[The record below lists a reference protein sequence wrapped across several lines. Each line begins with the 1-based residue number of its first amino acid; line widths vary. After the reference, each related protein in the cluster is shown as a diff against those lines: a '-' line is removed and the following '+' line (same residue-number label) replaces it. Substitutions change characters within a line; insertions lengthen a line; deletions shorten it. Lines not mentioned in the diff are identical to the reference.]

1 MTTAAPQREK
11 RGFKMPSAYTVLI
24 LIILVIAAVSMIIVD
39 PMITKATLPNV
50 VMAPVL
56 GFVDAIDVSL
66 FVLVLGGFLGVINKT
81 GVLYKGIANIVK
93 RLKGRELLLIPIL
106 MIIFSIGGTT
116 YGMAEETIAFYSLIV
131 ATMMAAGFD
140 SMVGAAVILLGAG
153 AGVLGST
160 INPFAISVAVDTA
173 KAAGIE
179 ANQGTIILLGTIL
192 WLTTLAICIWFVMN
206 YAKKVHN
213 NLGASILSQQELN
226 DAHEAF
232 NSDKKGEDTTL
243 SGRGKIVLSLF
254 AFAFVVMIVSLI
266 PWESFG
272 VTAFNSWTAWLTGES
287 FGNWYFR
294 ELAAWFFI
302 ISVVCGLVYRLK
314 EKEIVDAFIAGA
326 GDMIGVALVI
336 AVSRGIYVIMES
348 TNLNNFILTH
358 SANALNGMNAVPFT
372 VMSYIIYVGLS
383 FLIPSTSGLATG
395 SMGIFAPLAQSLNLS
410 PNVMIMI
417 FSAACGLVNLITPTS
432 GVVMGGLAISKI
444 DFSSWVKFSL
454 KVIATILVANIII
467 LSIAMLLL

>member
-1 MTTAAPQREK
+1 MTATQEK
-11 RGFKMPSAYTVLI
+11 KARFKMPSAYTVLI
-24 LIILVIAAVSMIIVD
+24 LIILAIAAISFVIVD
-39 PMITKATLPNV
+39 PMIQKATLPNV

-81 GVLYKGIANIVK
+81 GVLYKGIANIVQ
-93 RLKGRELLLIPIL
+93 RLNGKERLLIPIL
-106 MIIFSIGGTT
+106 MIIFSVGGTT

-140 SMVGAAVILLGAG
+140 PLVGAATILLGAG

-173 KAAGIE
+173 KTAGVE
-179 ANQGTIILLGTIL
+179 TNQGIIILLGTIL
-192 WLTTLAICIWFVMN
+192 WFTTLAICIWFVMS
-206 YAKKVHN
+206 YAKKIHN
-213 NLGASILSQQELN
+213 NLGGSILSKQELS
-226 DAHEAF
+226 DAQKAF
-232 NSDKKGEDTTL
+232 GAGDKEEDITL
-243 SGRGKIVLSLF
+243 SGRGKLVLSLF
-254 AFAFVVMIVSLI
+254 AFSFVVMIVSLI

-272 VTAFNSWTAWLTGES
+272 VTIFNSWTAGLTGES

-302 ISVVCGLVYRLK
+302 ISIVCGLVYRLK

-336 AVSRGIYVIMES
+336 AVSRGIYVIMQD
-348 TNLNNFILTH
+348 TNLNEFILTN
-358 SANALNGMNAVPFT
+358 AAKALNGMNAIPFT
-372 VMSYIIYVGLS
+372 VMSYIIYIGLS
-383 FLIPSTSGLATG
+383 FLIPSTSGLATS
-395 SMGIFAPLAQSLNLS
+395 SMGIFAPLAQGLNLN

-432 GVVMGGLAISKI
+432 GVVMGGLAISKVEY
-444 DFSSWVKFSL
+444 STWVKFVL
-454 KVIATILVANIII
+454 KVVATIFVVNIVI
-467 LSIAMLLL
+467 LSVAMLLLK

>member
-1 MTTAAPQREK
+1 MATESRKQK
-11 RGFKMPSAYTVLI
+11 RQFKMPSAYTI
-24 LIILVIAAVSMIIVD
+24 LIFIIFLIAVLSFFIVD
-39 PMITKATLPNV
+39 PLKTRATIANV

-56 GFVDAIDVSL
+56 GFVNAIDVSL

-81 GVLYKGIANIVK
+81 GVLYKGIAGIVK
-93 RLKGRELLLIPIL
+93 KLEGKELWLVPIL

-140 SMVGAAVILLGAG
+140 TMVGAAVIMLGAG

-160 INPFAISVAVDTA
+160 VNPFAISVAVDTA

-179 ANQGTIILLGTIL
+179 VNQGIIILLGVIL
-192 WLTTLAICIWFVMN
+192 WFTTLAICIWFVMN

-213 NLGASILSQQELN
+213 NLGASILSKQEIRDAQETFHLN
-226 DAHEAF
+226 SQD
-232 NSDKKGEDTTL
+232 GDTTL
-243 SGRGKIVLSLF
+243 SARGKAVLCLF

-266 PWESFG
+266 PWDSFG
-272 VTAFNSWTAWLTGES
+272 VTVFEPWTKWLTGEA
-287 FGNWYFR
+287 FGRWYFR

-302 ISVVCGLVYRLK
+302 ISVVCGLVYKLK

-336 AVSRGIYVIMES
+336 AVSRGIYVIMED

-444 DFSSWVKFSL
+444 DFASWAKFSL
-454 KVIATILVANIII
+454 KVVATVLVANIVI

>member
-1 MTTAAPQREK
+1 MTKKEK
-11 RGFKMPSAYTVLI
+11 LCFKMPTAYTVLI
-24 LIILVIAAVSMIIVD
+24 LIILVIACISLIIAD
-39 PMITKATLPNV
+39 PMIKKATISNV
-50 VMAPVL
+50 VMSPVL

-66 FVLVLGGFLGVINKT
+66 FVLVLGGFLGVVNKT
-81 GVLYKGIANIVK
+81 GVLYKGIATIVK
-93 RLKGRELLLIPIL
+93 KLNGKEQLLIPIL

-140 SMVGAAVILLGAG
+140 PLVGAATILLGAG

-173 KAAGIE
+173 KAAGVQT
-179 ANQGTIILLGTIL
+179 NQGIIILLGAIL
-192 WLTTLAICIWFVMN
+192 WITTLAICIWFVMS

-213 NLGASILSQQELN
+213 NLGSSILSQEELT
-226 DAHEAF
+226 EAKNAF
-232 NSDKKGEDTTL
+232 GSDKKDEDIKLT
-243 SGRGKIVLSLF
+243 GKGKIVLSLF
-254 AFAFVVMIVSLI
+254 AFSFIIMIISLI
-266 PWESFG
+266 PWDSFG
-272 VTAFNSWTAWLTGES
+272 ITVFDSWTSWLTGEA
-287 FGNWYFR
+287 FGSWYFR

-302 ISVVCGLVYRLK
+302 ISIICGLVYGLK
-314 EKEIVDAFIAGA
+314 EREIVDSFIAGA

-336 AVSRGIYVIMES
+336 AVSRGIYVIMTD
-348 TNLNNFILTH
+348 TNLNEFILTNA
-358 SANALNGMNAVPFT
+358 ANALNGMHSIPFT
-372 VMSYIIYVGLS
+372 IMSYIIYLGLS

-410 PNVMIMI
+410 PDVMIMI

-444 DFSSWVKFSL
+444 EFSSWIKFSL
-454 KVIATILVANIII
+454 KVIGTILVVNLII
-467 LSIAMLLL
+467 LSIAMVVIR

>member
-1 MTTAAPQREK
+1 
-11 RGFKMPSAYTVLI
+11 
-24 LIILVIAAVSMIIVD
+24 
-39 PMITKATLPNV
+39 
-50 VMAPVL
+50 MAPIL

-81 GVLYKGIANIVK
+81 GVLYKGIASVVK
-93 RLKGRELLLIPIL
+93 KLNGKELLLIPIL

-140 SMVGAAVILLGAG
+140 PLVGAAVILLGAG

-173 KAAGIE
+173 RTAGVE
-179 ANQGTIILLGTIL
+179 VNQGTIILLGVIL
-192 WLTTLAICIWFVMN
+192 WITTLAICIWFVMS

-213 NLGASILSQQELN
+213 NLGVSILSKQELN

-232 NSDKKGEDTTL
+232 HSEKKNEDTTL
-243 SGRGKIVLSLF
+243 STRGKIVLSLF
-254 AFAFVVMIVSLI
+254 AFSFLIMIISLI

-272 VTAFNSWTAWLTGES
+272 ITFFNSWTGWLTGES

-302 ISVVCGLVYRLK
+302 VSIVSGLIYRLK

-326 GDMIGVALVI
+326 GDMIAVALVI
-336 AVSRGIYVIMES
+336 AVARGIYVIMS
-348 TNLNNFILTH
+348 DTNLNNFILSR
-358 SANALNGMNAVPFT
+358 SANALNGMNAIPFT
-372 VMSYIIYVGLS
+372 IISYIIYIGLS

-395 SMGIFAPLAQSLNLS
+395 SMGIFAPLAQSLSLS
-410 PNVMIMI
+410 PEVMIMI
-417 FSAACGLVNLITPTS
+417 FSAASGLVNLITPTS
-432 GVVMGGLAISKI
+432 GVVMGGLAISKVEY
-444 DFSSWVKFSL
+444 SSWVKFSL
-454 KVIATILVANIII
+454 KVVATILVVNIVI
-467 LSIAMLLL
+467 LSAAMLIF